1 MERIEDNGNR
11 IEVNTAATGGQPVSA
26 AVEAASIR
34 KAAQR
39 KKATAARRALDDET
53 RAEKSRRISGFMY
66 EYLQTLKKERA
77 EAGLPP
83 VRTIFSYAAAWDEAD
98 LSEFHRRVRAE
109 GIRIAFPLC
118 HGAGIMEAVVPG
130 GNAAEPVGDPSKPVG
145 DTSEQDDYP
154 AEYWRTGAYGIRE
167 PVPELAVPVKPEDID
182 LVIVPCVAFDGKGG
196 RMGHGAGYYDRYLP
210 KLREDAVM
218 VLAAFEEQRLPEIV
232 MEETDVRIP
241 VYISDLACENYYPG
255 V

>member
-1 MERIEDNGNR
+1 M
-11 IEVNTAATGGQPVSA
+11 EVNTAATGGQPGSA
-26 AVEAASIR
+26 AAEAASIR

-39 KKATAARRALDDET
+39 KKATAARRALDAET
-53 RAEKSRRISGFMY
+53 RAEKSRRVSGFMY
-66 EYLQTLKKERA
+66 EYLQTLKIERT

-98 LSEFHRRVRAE
+98 LSEFHRRARAE

-130 GNAAEPVGDPSKPVG
+130 ENKK
-145 DTSEQDDYP
+145 
-154 AEYWRTGAYGIRE
+154 EYWRTGAYGIRE
-167 PVPELAVPVKPEDID
+167 PVPELAIPMKPEDID

-196 RMGHGAGYYDRYLP
+196 RLGHGAGYYDRYLP
-210 KLREDAVM
+210 KLREDASM
-218 VLAAFEEQRLPEIV
+218 VLTAFEEQRLPEIV

-241 VYISDLACENYYPG
+241 VCISDLACENLRTG

>member
-1 MERIEDNGNR
+1 M
-11 IEVNTAATGGQPVSA
+11 EVNTAATGGQPGSA
-26 AVEAASIR
+26 AAEAASIR

-39 KKATAARRALDDET
+39 KKATAARRALDAET

-66 EYLQTLKKERA
+66 EYLETLKKERA

-98 LSEFHRRVRAE
+98 LSEFHRKARAE

-130 GNAAEPVGDPSKPVG
+130 GDKK
-145 DTSEQDDYP
+145 
-154 AEYWRTGAYGIRE
+154 EYWRTGAYGIRE

-182 LVIVPCVAFDGKGG
+182 LVIVPCVAFDGRGG
-196 RMGHGAGYYDRYLP
+196 RLGHGAGYYDRYLP
-210 KLREDAVM
+210 NLREDAVM

-241 VYISDLACENYYPG
+241 VCISDLACENRHTA

>member
-1 MERIEDNGNR
+1 M
-11 IEVNTAATGGQPVSA
+11 EVNTAATGGHPGSA
-26 AVEAASIR
+26 AAEAASIG

-39 KKATAARRALDDET
+39 KKATAARRALDAET
-53 RAEKSRRISGFMY
+53 KAEKSSRISGLMY

-98 LSEFHRRVRAE
+98 LAEFHRKARAE
-109 GIRIAFPLC
+109 GFRIAFPLC

-130 GNAAEPVGDPSKPVG
+130 ENEK
-145 DTSEQDDYP
+145 
-154 AEYWRTGAYGIRE
+154 EYWRTGAYGIKE

-182 LVIVPCVAFDGKGG
+182 LVIIPCVAFDGKGG
-196 RMGHGAGYYDRYLP
+196 RLGHGAGYYDRYLP

-232 MEETDVRIP
+232 MEETDMRIP
-241 VYISDLACENYYPG
+241 MCISDLACENWSTG